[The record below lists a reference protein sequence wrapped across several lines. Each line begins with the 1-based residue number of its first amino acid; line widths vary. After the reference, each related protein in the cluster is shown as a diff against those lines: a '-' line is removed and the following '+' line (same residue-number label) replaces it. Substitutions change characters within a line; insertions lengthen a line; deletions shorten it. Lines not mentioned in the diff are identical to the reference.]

1 MVNITKIKELCKQKG
16 LKQGFICQQLGV
28 TKVYFNDILRGK
40 NSMPDERIRKV
51 AVLLGTS
58 YEYLTDQTDDPAMN
72 EGSETLKASAD
83 FIRDSSAKLL
93 QQLNDVKNLKDI
105 EETAEEMTL
114 KSEIVEL
121 LDNTHDVQTLKMIKA
136 ALEAAKK
143 GDE

>member
-1 MVNITKIKELCKQKG
+1 MVNTTKIRELSKQKG
-16 LKQGFICQQLGV
+16 VKLSFICGQLGV
-28 TKVYFNDILRGK
+28 GRGYIIDIEKGK

-58 YEYLTDQTDDPAMN
+58 YEYLTDQTDDPAMI

-83 FIRDSSAKLL
+83 FTRDSSAKLL
-93 QQLNDVKNLKDI
+93 QQLNDVKNLKNI
-105 EETAEEMTL
+105 EETAEETTL

-121 LDNTHDVQTLKMIKA
+121 LDNTHDAQTLKMIKA